1 MASLGTPFLFARL
14 PPTPGQFHTDIEF
27 GRTISV
33 QTPSTV
39 TEENKHSQSDARPCC
54 QPKNP
59 ERRDFMKKAA
69 ACAIGGAVAGIPLA
83 AGVAVY
89 TDPLRREGAKG
100 QFIKATTLDNL
111 PEDGTPMKVTLYAN
125 RKDIW
130 TTFPSSPMGA
140 VYVAR
145 QSQDKLRVL
154 NVICP
159 HAGCFVEHMTDNKVF
174 FCPCHTSIFTL
185 EGDPLDEDSPS
196 PRPLDE
202 LNYEIRENGEVWIE
216 FMNFVPGE
224 TEKIIA

>member
-1 MASLGTPFLFARL
+1 M
-14 PPTPGQFHTDIEF
+14 
-27 GRTISV
+27 
-33 QTPSTV
+33 
-39 TEENKHSQSDARPCC
+39 TEQQKTSNEAVAAPAEACDSHPA
-54 QPKNP
+54 NP

-69 ACAIGGAVAGIPLA
+69 ACALGGAVAGIPVA

-89 TDPLRREGAKG
+89 TDPLHREDAGGEFVKV
-100 QFIKATTLDNL
+100 TSLDTL
-111 PEDGTPMKVTLYAN
+111 PEDGTPKRFTIYAN

-130 TTFPSSPMGA
+130 TTFPKSPIGA
-140 VYVAR
+140 VYIAR
-145 QSQDKLRVL
+145 TNGEKLRVL

-159 HAGCFVEHMTDNKVF
+159 HAGCFVEHMRDNKVF

-185 EGDPLDEDSPS
+185 DGDPYDENSPS

-202 LNYEIRENGEVWIE
+202 LKYEIRDEGEVWVE